1 MKFTI
6 SREALLQPLQFV
18 AGVVEKRHTLAVLSN
33 VLLEVK
39 GQQLTMTGTDL
50 EVELVARITL
60 EEVSQEGAVT
70 VPGKKLM
77 DICRSLPEGSDITI
91 EQDEQRVNIRAGRS
105 RFTLSTLP
113 ATEFPNIE
121 DISDKNNFSLP
132 QTALRRAI
140 DRASFAMAQQ
150 DVRYYLNGMLFEVT
164 NNSLRTV
171 ATDGHRLA
179 TCKVAISGPDTT
191 TQIILPRKGVLE
203 LSKLLNQSDASVT
216 LVLSSNH
223 LRAQFESYSF
233 TSKLVDGKFPDY
245 NRVIPR
251 NGNNVLLGDRAE
263 MRQVL
268 NRAAILSN
276 EKYRG
281 VRMLLE
287 NDSLKVLANNPEQ
300 EEAEDSMSVEYRGD
314 SLEMGFNVS
323 YLQDVMSV
331 IDSNLVKITFSDANS
346 SALVEEPEGGDA
358 MYVVMPM
365 RL

>member
-1 MKFTI
+1 M
-6 SREALLQPLQFV
+6 
-18 AGVVEKRHTLAVLSN
+18 
-33 VLLEVK
+33 
-39 GQQLTMTGTDL
+39 
-50 EVELVARITL
+50 
-60 EEVSQEGAVT
+60 
-70 VPGKKLM
+70 
-77 DICRSLPEGSDITI
+77 
-91 EQDEQRVNIRAGRS
+91 
-105 RFTLSTLP
+105 
-113 ATEFPNIE
+113 
-121 DISDKNNFSLP
+121 
-132 QTALRRAI
+132 
-140 DRASFAMAQQ
+140 
-150 DVRYYLNGMLFEVT
+150 
-164 NNSLRTV
+164 
-171 ATDGHRLA
+171 
-179 TCKVAISGPDTT
+179 
-191 TQIILPRKGVLE
+191 
-203 LSKLLNQSDASVT
+203 
-216 LVLSSNH
+216 
-223 LRAQFESYSF
+223 
-233 TSKLVDGKFPDY
+233 DGKFPDY

-300 EEAEDSMSVEYRGD
+300 EEAEDSMGVEYRGD
-314 SLEMGFNVS
+314 SLEMGFNVT